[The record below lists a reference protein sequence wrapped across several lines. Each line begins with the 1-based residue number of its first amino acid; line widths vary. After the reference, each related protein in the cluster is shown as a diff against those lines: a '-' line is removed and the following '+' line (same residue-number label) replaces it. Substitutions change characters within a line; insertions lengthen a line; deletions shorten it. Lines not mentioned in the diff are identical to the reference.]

1 MYFRYV
7 DDHYEYLVYRET
19 SCDWNWF
26 HSLSKQEQQ
35 VIDKKQPRLGN
46 EPRINVP
53 EDGNK

>member
-7 DDHYEYLVYRET
+7 DDHYEYLVYRGT
-19 SCDWNWF
+19 SCDWNRF